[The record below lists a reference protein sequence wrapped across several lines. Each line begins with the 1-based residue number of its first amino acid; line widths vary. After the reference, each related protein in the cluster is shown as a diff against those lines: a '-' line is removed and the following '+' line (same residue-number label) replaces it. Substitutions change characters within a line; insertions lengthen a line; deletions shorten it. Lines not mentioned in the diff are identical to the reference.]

1 MVGVDNLHAAKFLFS
16 HLKKFQESQTTLT
29 LYTTHTAKY
38 LPESDLRKL
47 LALLKLITKDD
58 LDLQYQAFQSMLKGI
73 TQSGGKVP
81 DEGIKWA
88 MGLASKF
95 LNDTQTLADSIQMT
109 DGTMNRLTQ
118 RQVFACDVV
127 RTYQVI
133 QLAPQLISL
142 LSSKS
147 ADVLARQQAARALL
161 ALSTEYLELIEPMV
175 SDPGNGE
182 PLRDKLL
189 TTLVEQRTPEAYQIV
204 SNNLGGLS
212 LNTEKN
218 IVRLMA
224 SEPNGID
231 EILTAAITFDIS
243 PKILLEPSIHKLLEA
258 NMSIEQQKE
267 FEKIVADVQPFSE
280 EIQMLIDKRVSGY
293 EPDTASLTNGAQIFQ
308 QNCSACHQIR
318 NEGGNIG
325 PQLDGIGNWGLQALT
340 EKTLDPNR
348 NISKAFI
355 NYSIELNDGGIRQ
368 GLFRRDEGEIKVFA
382 DNTGQEFSIPAED
395 IKFQKAV
402 SFTLMPD
409 NFSQVISE
417 EDYYHL
423 MSYLLSQN

>member
-1 MVGVDNLHAAKFLFS
+1 
-16 HLKKFQESQTTLT
+16 
-29 LYTTHTAKY
+29 
-38 LPESDLRKL
+38 
-47 LALLKLITKDD
+47 
-58 LDLQYQAFQSMLKGI
+58 
-73 TQSGGKVP
+73 
-81 DEGIKWA
+81 
-88 MGLASKF
+88 
-95 LNDTQTLADSIQMT
+95 
-109 DGTMNRLTQ
+109 MNRLTK

-133 QLAPQLISL
+133 QLSPQLINL

-147 ADVLARQQAARALL
+147 ADVLARQQSARALL

-182 PLRDKLL
+182 SLRDKLL

-231 EILTAAITFDIS
+231 EILAAAITFDIS
-243 PKILLEPSIHKLLEA
+243 PKILLEPSVHKLLEA
-258 NMSIEQQKE
+258 NMSFEQQKV
-267 FEKIVADVQPFSE
+267 FERIVADVQPFSE

-293 EPDTASLTNGAQIFQ
+293 EPDAASLTNGAQIFQ
-308 QNCSACHQIR
+308 QNCSACHQIE

-325 PQLDGIGNWGLQALT
+325 PQLDAIGTRGIQSIT
-340 EKTLDPNR
+340 EKILDPNR
-348 NISKAFI
+348 NISKSFI
-355 NYSIELNDGGIRQ
+355 NYSIELKAGTVKQ
-368 GLFRRDEGEIKVFA
+368 GLFRRDEGKVRVFA
-382 DNTGQEFSIPAED
+382 NAAGQEFSIPIDD
-395 IKFQKAV
+395 IV
-402 SFTLMPD
+402 SQRALQFTLMPD
-409 NFSQVISE
+409 NFSQIISE

-423 MSYLLSQN
+423 MSYLIDQN